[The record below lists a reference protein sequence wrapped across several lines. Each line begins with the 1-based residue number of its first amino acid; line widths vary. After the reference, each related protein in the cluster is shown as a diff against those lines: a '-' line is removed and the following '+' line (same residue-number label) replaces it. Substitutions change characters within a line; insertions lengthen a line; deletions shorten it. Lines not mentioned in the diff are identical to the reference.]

1 MAKLKS
7 GTRVYG
13 NIQIDGG
20 VYDSSSQIGIGGSY
34 LMSTGVGIAWTTL
47 SSPTISIT
55 ATDSA
60 TQRFTLDF
68 NETTDSL
75 DFNYTP

>member
-13 NIQIDGG
+13 DVKIDGG
-20 VYDSSSQIGIGGSY
+20 IYDSSNKIGIGGSY

-47 SSPTISIT
+47 SSSTISIA
-55 ATDSA
+55 ATDSQ